1 MTPRGE
7 FPYAPPR
14 DRTREK
20 VLSSDS
26 KVRVSIHRYFGEFGY
41 AVGEGIYQE
50 LKKPGGMP
58 RLLQRLGI
66 PEEGDA
72 ADQYAMLVQYFR
84 ARGTK
89 DFLDLV
95 GSIELDFK
103 FNPGEPAQPR
113 KVPEPPEKAP
123 EVRKASEEHFRRLSG
138 RIPKLS
144 ETQTLTPRKE
154 LAPRHATS
162 GTNLPANN
170 VTPVV
175 TNPDRGGSHLDA
187 VTPPPY
193 VPGAKI
199 PQPEIPED
207 DPSHP
212 YTRVD
217 SEGFP
222 IGPLCPG
229 TEPDPERL
237 DRNDPSW
244 DPSKDWNPGGD
255 WPDVE
260 RRSGFER
267 RRKPD
272 RRKEID
278 IVYSN
283 RRFGGDR
290 RSPDE
295 RRSNW
300 PDGGHRRQGRA

>member
-1 MTPRGE
+1 M
-7 FPYAPPR
+7 
-14 DRTREK
+14 
-20 VLSSDS
+20 SSDS

-41 AVGEGIYQE
+41 AVGEAVYQE

-72 ADQYAMLVQYFR
+72 ADQYAMLVQFFR

-103 FNPGEPAQPR
+103 FNAGEPAQPR

-138 RIPKLS
+138 STPKLS
-144 ETQTLTPRKE
+144 ETQTLTPRKA
-154 LAPRHATS
+154 LPRGNSATRTS
-162 GTNLPANN
+162 
-170 VTPVV
+170 
-175 TNPDRGGSHLDA
+175 
-187 VTPPPY
+187 PPPADITPFVTGPHPGDGKDRAKSPPAY
-193 VPGAKI
+193 VPGPRI
-199 PQPEIPED
+199 PQPEVPEH

-212 YTRVD
+212 YSRVD

-222 IGPLCPG
+222 IGPLRPG
-229 TEPDPERL
+229 NEPDAELL
-237 DRNDPSW
+237 DGNDPSW
-244 DPSKDWNPGGD
+244 DPTKSWDPAGD

-295 RRSNW
+295 RRRDW
-300 PDGGHRRQGRA
+300 PDGGHRKQGKA